1 MFQKYFLQFE
11 FFTLLF
17 QLTVQGPCIQG
28 SPSICM
34 GNRLL
39 VMMVTLLHWA
49 SLLPECRSPV
59 FTCPICKQF
68 SRPITSI
75 RLSPMSAEK
84 AGKYSTSFICNVL
97 LRDVAI
103 LYRSR
108 RIDYF
113 ALSSPWIA
121 AVRSTELKLLVLSSL
136 SGRFFRLPR
145 RCRVWCSPQ
154 RFEPPWVKGMFSN
167 ATPCRDGPCAKSRGV
182 PSHCNR
188 WNARSVTNSID
199 SIELIDYGFDCMYS
213 GRR

>member
-1 MFQKYFLQFE
+1 
-11 FFTLLF
+11 
-17 QLTVQGPCIQG
+17 
-28 SPSICM
+28 
-34 GNRLL
+34 
-39 VMMVTLLHWA
+39 MMVTLLHWA

-59 FTCPICKQF
+59 FTWPICKQF

-75 RLSPMSAEK
+75 RLSPMSAWRM
-84 AGKYSTSFICNVL
+84 GKYSILLNTSLYSICNVF
-97 LRDVAI
+97 LRTR
-103 LYRSR
+103 RSSFIIFVR
-108 RIDYF
+108 GDYFLDYF

-154 RFEPPWVKGMFSN
+154 RFEPPWVKGMFSK

-199 SIELIDYGFDCMYS
+199 SIELIDYEFDCICIQNGTSWLILVPHSVFESRLYS
-213 GRR
+213 TLDILIH